1 MKHIGETVDFI
12 KWLLDLSCISAS
24 IISVYHLFNVLK
36 EFSRTLLLNL
46 YVFLMIF

>member
-1 MKHIGETVDFI
+1 MKRIGETVDF
-12 KWLLDLSCISAS
+12 KWLLDLSISAS
-24 IISVYHLFNVLK
+24 LISVYHLFNVLK